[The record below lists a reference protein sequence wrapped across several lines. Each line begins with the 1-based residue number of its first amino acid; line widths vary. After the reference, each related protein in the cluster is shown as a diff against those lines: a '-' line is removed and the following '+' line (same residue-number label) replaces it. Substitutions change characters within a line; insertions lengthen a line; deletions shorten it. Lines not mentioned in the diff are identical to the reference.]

1 MDQERVVELNVR
13 LPAPP
18 ADVFPYLID
27 PQLYVRWQG
36 VKADLDPRPGGLF
49 RVWMDEAT
57 VARGEYLEV
66 LPPSKVVFTWG
77 WENNPAIPP
86 GSTTVELTIA
96 ADGDGSILTL
106 RHFGLPDDAAAAM
119 HREGWTHFT
128 ERLVSAVTA

>member
-86 GSTTVELTIA
+86 GSTTVELTVA

>member
-1 MDQERVVELNVR
+1 
-13 LPAPP
+13 
-18 ADVFPYLID
+18 
-27 PQLYVRWQG
+27 
-36 VKADLDPRPGGLF
+36 
-49 RVWMDEAT
+49 MDEAT